1 MVEVDG
7 VQLQT
12 LRLGPAPSL
21 DRPPWV
27 LLHEGLGSLAQW
39 KDFPRVLQEATGRAV
54 LATERQGHGRSD
66 PWPGPRP
73 LDFIEQ
79 EARTVLPRVLDSF
92 GLDRVL
98 LFGHSD
104 GGSIALA
111 FAAAFP
117 DRVEALV
124 TEAAHVILEPLT
136 LAGLEAARR
145 AFEAGPLRRGLE
157 AHHGA
162 GTEALFRGWNDS
174 WLHPE
179 RRGWNLCPDLAT
191 LRAPLLALQGELDEY
206 GSPEQL
212 RLIAAAVPGPV
223 QTRLLPD
230 CRHVP
235 HFQAR
240 EAVLAAVKAFLP
252 R

>member
-1 MVEVDG
+1 VVEVDG
-7 VQLQT
+7 VRLRT

-39 KDFPRVLQEATGRAV
+39 KDFPQALQAATGRAV
-54 LATERQGHGRSD
+54 FAYERQGHGGSD

-73 LDFIEQ
+73 LDFLER
-79 EARTVLPRVLDSF
+79 EAYARLPQLLEVL
-92 GLDRVL
+92 GWDRVL

-111 FAAAFP
+111 FGAAHP

-136 LAGLEAARR
+136 LAGLEVARK

-162 GTEALFRGWNDS
+162 GTEALFRGWNNT

-179 RRGWNLCPDLAT
+179 RRTWNLCPALAT

-212 RLIAAAVPGPV
+212 RLIAASVAGPV
-223 QTRLLPD
+223 QTCLLPG

-240 EAVLAAVKAFLP
+240 EAVLEALKAFLQK
-252 R
+252 